1 MEQDQLLQRNEP
13 LSARGGVRLLLMA
26 HGERREGA
34 ENDAARRL
42 ASDLRARDLFAQVE
56 IGFLRG
62 EPTLA
67 QALRR
72 LGGAEVVVYPL
83 FMTDGH
89 VARASREQLRLHAQ
103 TGEGAQSLRL
113 MAPLGLDPALADVI
127 AERAA
132 AAAARAGHYPGNVG
146 LTLVAHGSS
155 REGASRAAAQALVE
169 RLRMLGLFGHV
180 DAAYLEEPPVLPDV
194 LSNLDRPTILVGLF
208 CGDGLHGGV
217 DIPRAVETL
226 ERRDVVFAGNAGTW
240 PEIGDVIAARCAGE
254 RD

>member
-1 MEQDQLLQRNEP
+1 M
-13 LSARGGVRLLLMA
+13 SAGGGVRLLLMA

-34 ENDAARRL
+34 GNDAAQRL
-42 ASDLRARDLFAQVE
+42 ASDLRARGLFAQVE

-62 EPTLA
+62 EPSLA

-72 LGGAEVVVYPL
+72 LGGADVVVYPL
-83 FMTDGH
+83 LMTDGH
-89 VARASREQLRLHAQ
+89 VARVCREQLRLHAQ

-155 REGASRAAAQALVE
+155 REGASREAAQAQVA
-169 RLRMLGLFGHV
+169 RLCGLGLFGHV
-180 DAAYLEEPPVLPDV
+180 DAAYLEEPPVLPDM
-194 LSNLDRPTILVGLF
+194 LSNLDRPTVLVGLF

-217 DIPRAVETL
+217 DIPRAVERL
-226 ERRDVVFAGNAGTW
+226 ERRDVVFAGNVGTW
-240 PEIGDVIAARCAGE
+240 HEIGDVIAARCAGG